1 MDIPRAQQPQRRL
14 RLLAAL
20 AIALAGAFGVL
31 AMARSL
37 RSAAPSVSREGL
49 IVATVKRGLFEREV
63 RAAGRLVP
71 RETRWVTAVTPGRVD
86 EILQKPGATV
96 TRDTVILELQ
106 NPDVLLASLEADRDV
121 TTAEASALELETRL
135 GSQAINEQVTVA
147 TLEAELS
154 DAARRADVYGVDLGL
169 VVPKLDQTQMDDR
182 ARALSRGLDL
192 ARQRVALVNSK
203 GQGAIAAW
211 REQLVRRRKVAE
223 FRRQQVEA
231 LNVRA
236 GAEGTLIDIAV
247 EPGQWAPP
255 GAVLASVVQPD
266 RLKAELLVAELQAR
280 DVTLGMSAQIDTHN
294 GVIPGRVSRVAAAA
308 RDGVVLVEVA
318 LEGPLPAGARP
329 QLNVDGTLRVE
340 TIVDALYVDRPAS
353 VFEGGTARLYRLSP
367 DGEHAERV
375 VVTLGRASAVSIEVK
390 SGLSEGDRI
399 IVSDTS
405 ASDGDRIALH

>member
-1 MDIPRAQQPQRRL
+1 MDVPRAQPRRRF
-14 RLLAAL
+14 RLPAAL
-20 AIALAGAFGVL
+20 ALALAAALGIV

-37 RSAAPSVSREGL
+37 RSAAPSVSRDGL
-49 IVATVKRGLFEREV
+49 MVATVKRGPFEREV

-96 TRDTVILELQ
+96 ASDTVILRLQ

-135 GSQAINEQVTVA
+135 GSQAITEEATVA

-154 DAARRADVYGVDLGL
+154 DAARRADVYGEDLGL

-182 ARALSRGLDL
+182 ARSLSRSLEL
-192 ARQRVALVNSK
+192 ARQRVSLVHSK

-266 RLKAELLVAELQAR
+266 RLKAELRVPELLAKDVA
-280 DVTLGMSAQIDTHN
+280 LGMAAEIDTHN
-294 GVIPGRVSRVAAAA
+294 GVVPGRVSRVAAAA
-308 RDGVVLVEVA
+308 RDGVVLVEVE

-329 QLNVDGTLRVE
+329 QLNIDGNIRVE
-340 TIVDALYVDRPAS
+340 KIADALYVDRPAS
-353 VFEGGTARLYRLSP
+353 VFEAGTARLYRLSP

-375 VVTLGRASAVSIEVK
+375 VVTLGRASVLSMEVT
-390 SGLSEGDRI
+390 SGLQEGDRI

>member
-1 MDIPRAQQPQRRL
+1 MDIPRAQPRRRL
-14 RLLAAL
+14 RLHAAE
-20 AIALAGAFGVL
+20 AMTLAGAFGVL
-31 AMARSL
+31 AMTRSL
-37 RSAAPSVSREGL
+37 RSAAPSFSRDGL
-49 IVATVKRGLFEREV
+49 IVATVKRGPFEREV

-96 TRDTVILELQ
+96 TSDTVILRLQ

-135 GSQAINEQVTVA
+135 GSQAINEEATVA

-169 VVPKLDQTQMDDR
+169 VVSKLDQTQMDGR
-182 ARALSRGLDL
+182 ARALSRSLEL
-192 ARQRVALVNSK
+192 ARQRVKLVSSK

-223 FRRQQVEA
+223 FRRVQVEA

-236 GAEGTLIDIAV
+236 GAEGILIDIAV

-266 RLKAELLVAELQAR
+266 RLKAELRVPELQAK
-280 DVTLGMSAQIDTHN
+280 DVTLGMTAQIDTHN
-294 GVIPGRVSRVAAAA
+294 GVIAGQVSRVAAAA
-308 RDGVVLVEVA
+308 REGVVLVEVA
-318 LEGPLPAGARP
+318 LEGALPAGARP
-329 QLNVDGTLRVE
+329 QLNIDGNIRVE

-353 VFEGGTARLYRLSP
+353 VFEAGTARLYRLSP

-375 VVTLGRASAVSIEVK
+375 VVTLGRASVLCMEVK

-399 IVSDTS
+399 IVSETS
-405 ASDGDRIALH
+405 AAAGDRIALQ